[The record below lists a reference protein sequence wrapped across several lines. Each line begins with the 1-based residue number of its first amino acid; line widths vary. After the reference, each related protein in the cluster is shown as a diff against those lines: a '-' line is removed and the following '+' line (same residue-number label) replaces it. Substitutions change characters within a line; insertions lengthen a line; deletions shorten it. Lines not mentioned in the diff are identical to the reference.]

1 MKHILSIRV
10 KVLLVLIPVIAAAM
24 IIMSQQSAKTCTEI
38 VNNQIEQSMHNSL
51 SSIENSVNGR
61 LDVVESTAKNISD
74 LISNSYKTGVTL
86 EAYEDVLSDII
97 QENDM
102 VLGSGLWFE
111 PKVFDPDEEYVGP
124 YVTKDG
130 DKINVT
136 MEYSNAD
143 YDYFNQEYYQNAKN
157 AKKGEALITD
167 PYYDATSGL
176 IMSTCSTPIYDGDKY
191 IGCVTV
197 DMELGQINDFISC
210 IKVGKAG
217 NAMLLSSEG
226 VYIAGV
232 SDEILQNANKITE
245 DKNASL
251 AAAGQSVM
259 NTETGD
265 ATYTDDTGTEYK
277 MFYSVIPDTGWHII
291 AQLPA
296 TELTED
302 VDAMTA
308 TQNRILII
316 ALIVS
321 SIAVFLIISYITHT
335 IKQVQKFSDHLANGD
350 LTVKELKNKSH
361 DELGSMAQALNNMFR
376 QNRKMIGSIA
386 DHSEKMFN
394 SSQGLK
400 DASENLSAKF
410 AEIEASMNK
419 INDATSAASAATE
432 QVNASAEEV
441 NTSMNT
447 LATET
452 NGALATANGIKKR
465 AAEVSE
471 KSRQSSESARALS
484 KQFGEQ
490 LAVSIENG
498 KVVDSIGELANLID
512 GIALQINILSLNA
525 SIEAARAGEA
535 GRGFAVVANNI
546 RKLSNET
553 SEAVKNIQDTVEKVQ
568 VSFNDLSKNSEGLLS
583 FVNDKVMP
591 DYETLTETAEQ
602 YGKDAEYFAGI
613 TGKVADMSKD
623 IEQIMGQVGQAIQ
636 NIAES
641 SQNTAAESTSV
652 MNSVEDV
659 SDTVKSVSTMSQ
671 EQQDIAEDL
680 DNTVKAFNL

>member
-197 DMELGQINDFISC
+197 DMELGQINDFISS
-210 IKVGKAG
+210 IKVGKTG

-400 DASENLSAKF
+400 DASENLLAKF

-583 FVNDKVMP
+583 FVNDTVMP

-680 DNTVKAFNL
+680 DNTVKAFKL

>member
-197 DMELGQINDFISC
+197 DMELGQINDFISS

-583 FVNDKVMP
+583 FVNDTVMP

-680 DNTVKAFNL
+680 DNTVKAFKL

>member
-74 LISNSYKTGVTL
+74 LISNSYKIGVTL

-197 DMELGQINDFISC
+197 DMELGQINDFISS

-296 TELTED
+296 AELTED

-583 FVNDKVMP
+583 FVNDTVMP

>member
-167 PYYDATSGL
+167 PYYDVTSGL

-197 DMELGQINDFISC
+197 DMELGQINDFISS

-400 DASENLSAKF
+400 DASENLLAKF

-680 DNTVKAFNL
+680 DNTVKAFKL

>member
-1 MKHILSIRV
+1 
-10 KVLLVLIPVIAAAM
+10 
-24 IIMSQQSAKTCTEI
+24 
-38 VNNQIEQSMHNSL
+38 
-51 SSIENSVNGR
+51 
-61 LDVVESTAKNISD
+61 
-74 LISNSYKTGVTL
+74 
-86 EAYEDVLSDII
+86 
-97 QENDM
+97 
-102 VLGSGLWFE
+102 
-111 PKVFDPDEEYVGP
+111 
-124 YVTKDG
+124 
-130 DKINVT
+130 
-136 MEYSNAD
+136 
-143 YDYFNQEYYQNAKN
+143 
-157 AKKGEALITD
+157 
-167 PYYDATSGL
+167 
-176 IMSTCSTPIYDGDKY
+176 
-191 IGCVTV
+191 
-197 DMELGQINDFISC
+197 
-210 IKVGKAG
+210 
-217 NAMLLSSEG
+217 MLLSSEG

-400 DASENLSAKF
+400 DASENLLAKF

-471 KSRQSSESARALS
+471 KSRQSTESARALS

-680 DNTVKAFNL
+680 DNTVKAFKL

>member
-197 DMELGQINDFISC
+197 DMELGQINDFISS

-386 DHSEKMFN
+386 DHTEKMFN

-680 DNTVKAFNL
+680 DNTVKAFKL

>member
-197 DMELGQINDFISC
+197 DMELGQINDFISS

-296 TELTED
+296 AELTED

-583 FVNDKVMP
+583 FVNDTVMP

-680 DNTVKAFNL
+680 DNTVKAFKL

>member
-197 DMELGQINDFISC
+197 DMELGQINDFISS

-400 DASENLSAKF
+400 DASENLLAKF

-680 DNTVKAFNL
+680 DNTVKAFKL

>member
-197 DMELGQINDFISC
+197 DMELGQINNFISS

-277 MFYSVIPDTGWHII
+277 MFYSVIPDIGWHII

-447 LATET
+447 LATEA

-583 FVNDKVMP
+583 FVNDTVMP

>member
-24 IIMSQQSAKTCTEI
+24 IIMSQQSAKKCTEI

-197 DMELGQINDFISC
+197 DMELGQINDFISS

-376 QNRKMIGSIA
+376 QNRKMISSIA

>member
-197 DMELGQINDFISC
+197 DMELGQINDFISS
-210 IKVGKAG
+210 IKVGKTG

-400 DASENLSAKF
+400 DASENLLAKF

-583 FVNDKVMP
+583 FVNDTVMP

>member
-197 DMELGQINDFISC
+197 DMELGQINNFISS

-400 DASENLSAKF
+400 DASENLLAKF

-680 DNTVKAFNL
+680 DNTVKAFKL

>member
-197 DMELGQINDFISC
+197 DMELGQINDFISS
-210 IKVGKAG
+210 IKVGKTG

-400 DASENLSAKF
+400 DASENLLAKF

>member
-197 DMELGQINDFISC
+197 DMELGQINDFISS

-512 GIALQINILSLNA
+512 GIALQINILSLNT

-680 DNTVKAFNL
+680 DNTVKAFKL

>member
-197 DMELGQINDFISC
+197 DMELGQINDFISS

-400 DASENLSAKF
+400 DASENLLAKF

-471 KSRQSSESARALS
+471 KSRQSTESARALS

-680 DNTVKAFNL
+680 DNTVKAFKL

>member
-197 DMELGQINDFISC
+197 DMELGQINDFISS
-210 IKVGKAG
+210 IKVGKTG

>member
-197 DMELGQINDFISC
+197 DMELGQINDFISS

-296 TELTED
+296 AELTED

-568 VSFNDLSKNSEGLLS
+568 VSFNDLSNNSEGLLS
-583 FVNDKVMP
+583 FVNDTVMP

-680 DNTVKAFNL
+680 DNTVKAFKL

>member
-197 DMELGQINDFISC
+197 DMELGQINDFISS

-296 TELTED
+296 AELTED

-583 FVNDKVMP
+583 FVNDTVMP

>member
-197 DMELGQINDFISC
+197 DMELGQINDFISS

-400 DASENLSAKF
+400 DASENLRRS
-410 AEIEASMNK
+410 
-419 INDATSAASAATE
+419 
-432 QVNASAEEV
+432 
-441 NTSMNT
+441 
-447 LATET
+447 L
-452 NGALATANGIKKR
+452 LR
-465 AAEVSE
+465 
-471 KSRQSSESARALS
+471 S
-484 KQFGEQ
+484 K
-490 LAVSIENG
+490 
-498 KVVDSIGELANLID
+498 
-512 GIALQINILSLNA
+512 
-525 SIEAARAGEA
+525 
-535 GRGFAVVANNI
+535 
-546 RKLSNET
+546 
-553 SEAVKNIQDTVEKVQ
+553 
-568 VSFNDLSKNSEGLLS
+568 
-583 FVNDKVMP
+583 P
-591 DYETLTETAEQ
+591 P
-602 YGKDAEYFAGI
+602 
-613 TGKVADMSKD
+613 
-623 IEQIMGQVGQAIQ
+623 
-636 NIAES
+636 
-641 SQNTAAESTSV
+641 
-652 MNSVEDV
+652 
-659 SDTVKSVSTMSQ
+659 
-671 EQQDIAEDL
+671 
-680 DNTVKAFNL
+680 

>member
-197 DMELGQINDFISC
+197 DMELGQINDFISS

>member
-167 PYYDATSGL
+167 PYYDVTSGL

-197 DMELGQINDFISC
+197 DMELGQINDFISS

-400 DASENLSAKF
+400 DASENLLAKF

-471 KSRQSSESARALS
+471 KSRQSTESARALS

-680 DNTVKAFNL
+680 DNTVKAFKL

>member
-24 IIMSQQSAKTCTEI
+24 IIMTQQSAKTCTEI

-74 LISNSYKTGVTL
+74 LISNSYKIGVTL

-197 DMELGQINDFISC
+197 DMELGQINDFISS

-583 FVNDKVMP
+583 FVNDTVMP

>member
-24 IIMSQQSAKTCTEI
+24 IIMSQQSAKKCTEI

-197 DMELGQINDFISC
+197 DMELGQINDFISS

-376 QNRKMIGSIA
+376 QNRKMISSIA

-583 FVNDKVMP
+583 FVNDTVMP

-680 DNTVKAFNL
+680 DNTVKAFKL